1 MGTQRPSL
9 DSISLWGGALG
20 WTWAGFIPLL
30 LWETGLTQPP
40 HGSDSR
46 CSINTPSFLR
56 LPMRAWETWTHPA
69 PSEPSISSCPSGRG
83 LRSKQDWHSLFSELV
98 PLHPRKD
105 GVHYCAFNV
114 KMFPVAQVDP
124 VGSGNQGGFLCSR
137 PICVCTPIHV
147 QHLSRGHKTT
157 CSLLLHVCSGFQT
170 QVVRLYGKHQTLR
183 HLAGPMIPLYC
194 LRLCNLSFR
203 EE

>member
-1 MGTQRPSL
+1 MDLGWRNIYSL
-9 DSISLWGGALG
+9 DLFPICEHW
-20 WTWAGFIPLL
+20 
-30 LWETGLTQPP
+30 QK
-40 HGSDSR
+40 
-46 CSINTPSFLR
+46 
-56 LPMRAWETWTHPA
+56 
-69 PSEPSISSCPSGRG
+69 RG

-203 EE
+203 EEWAVTTLNFSTSTSPRPHLLLCPTALRALGRWLSPSCKSQLPTAKDTQLLSLSA